1 MLTIKEVMAYS
12 SFKHAKL
19 ITGET
24 ALDNPVNGIMVME
37 APDIEVWGREGLII
51 LTSYFAMKDSSTER
65 IIEFLD
71 HAKKIGIS
79 AIVVKIDRLVY
90 EIPDIFVSNCRD
102 KQIPLFQID
111 KVTPYEKIISE
122 VLENIINRN
131 AFVLQRFYDIHKQF
145 TQLMMSQPEIIE
157 ILNTLK
163 ELINRPVSFFEMS
176 RDYIFGTDPDYDRF
190 TIVHS
195 EKNKKDERFN
205 FDFMRN
211 KVVYQNEADCIY
223 DQLVFP
229 VPNLSYEKYQLIIH
243 EGEQEV
249 TDLDFMAIEN
259 AITALQTDLLT
270 RYAIRQ
276 SKQSR
281 LNEMASDLVH
291 GRLNKQEDIDDTITQ
306 LGLDPT
312 KNYRIILIGF
322 HAKKNIPQT
331 KRIEIAPYVDALIN
345 QSRVTFPD
353 RIYITRKNTLIV
365 IAPDLDEKTTEIK
378 NRIAETLAQPDIK
391 SMSTYFSIHTTIS
404 NIVSLAN
411 LADGYRQAVD
421 AQKILQLT
429 KSEQAVFSYQDMGIY
444 QIFVETDN
452 LNSLKRFVPDSFLE
466 LQKENPELLTTLHTF
481 IDSNQNYTETA
492 QKLFVHPKTVRYRID
507 RLKEIY
513 RLDLDNAE
521 EILRYAI
528 GFRLLK
534 FIGEINDDSIL

>member
-1 MLTIKEVMAYS
+1 MLTIKEVMTYS
-12 SFKHAKL
+12 SFKNAKL

-37 APDIEVWGREGLII
+37 APDIEAWGRKGLII

-90 EIPDIFVSNCRD
+90 EIPDIFASNCRD

-111 KVTPYEKIISE
+111 KATPYEKIISE

-131 AFVLQRFYDIHKQF
+131 AFVLQRFYDIHKEF

-163 ELINRPVSFFEMS
+163 ELINRPVSFLEMS
-176 RDYIFGTDPDYDRF
+176 RDHIFGTDPQYDRF

-195 EKNKKDERFN
+195 EKNKNDERFN
-205 FDFMRN
+205 FDFMHN
-211 KVVYQNEADCIY
+211 KVVYQNEADRIY
-223 DQLVFP
+223 DQLVFT

-249 TDLDFMAIEN
+249 NDLDFMAIEN

-291 GRLNKQEDIDDTITQ
+291 GRLNKQEDIDDTVTQ

-312 KNYRIILIGF
+312 KNYRIILISF
-322 HAKKNIPQT
+322 HTKKNIPQA
-331 KRIEIAPYVDALIN
+331 KRIEIAPYVDAIIN
-345 QSRVTFPD
+345 QSRFVFPD

-365 IAPDLDEKTTEIK
+365 IAPDLDEETNEIK
-378 NRIAETLAQPDIK
+378 KRISETLAQPDIK
-391 SMSTYFSIHTTIS
+391 SMSNYFSVHTTIS
-404 NIVSLAN
+404 NVVSLAK

-452 LNSLKRFVPDSFLE
+452 FNSLKRFVPDSFLE

-507 RLKEIY
+507 RLREIY
-513 RLDLDNAE
+513 KLDLDNAE

-534 FIGEINDDSIL
+534 FIGEINDDSTL